1 MPDHR
6 TLAIFRRSLGAIAL
20 ALLAA
25 APGARAQVAPAPAA
39 PPAGEIKGR
48 ATEHDAASAAAV
60 IERAQVAWPA
70 ALTGGAVFV
79 GRWRDAPRPLSVP
92 ERGRVPVVVFLHGS
106 SGLGLKA
113 IEDWQRWLAGLG
125 VASVAPDSFALPD
138 RLTYTSPIDK
148 PTYERIHALRASE
161 ITLAQK
167 ALAEAPWADPQRLLL
182 AGTSEGAIAVA
193 RHDGSG
199 FAGRMIFSW
208 SCEDN
213 YFVQSPATA
222 ATPGRPVLNVI
233 SRSDPY
239 FSPSNPWLG
248 NPRAE
253 GHCAE
258 ALKGNPQALIVLL
271 PQAPHTLIN
280 LPAARDVTAAFVRRV
295 LHPE

>member
-1 MPDHR
+1 MARTPSTPTIHR
-6 TLAIFRRSLGAIAL
+6 RRCAA
-20 ALLAA
+20 ALLLLMAGPA
-25 APGARAQVAPAPAA
+25 LHAQTPV
-39 PPAGEIKGR
+39 GQVKGR
-48 ATEHDAASAAAV
+48 ATAHDAASAAAV
-60 IERAQVAWPA
+60 IERAQLAWPA

-79 GRWRDAPRPLSVP
+79 GRWREAPQPQPGV
-92 ERGRVPVVVFLHGS
+92 RVPVVVFLHGS

-138 RLTYTSPIDK
+138 RVTYTSPVDTD
-148 PTYERIHALRASE
+148 TYERIHALRASE
-161 ITLAQK
+161 IALALK
-167 ALAEAPWADPQRLLL
+167 ALGEAPWSDAGRLLL
-182 AGTSEGAIAVA
+182 AGTSEGATAVA

-199 FAGRMIFSW
+199 FAGRMVFSW

-213 YFVQSPATA
+213 YFVKSAATQ

-239 FSPSNPWLG
+239 FSPANPWLG

-258 ALKGNPQALIVLL
+258 AFKGNPQAQIVLL

-280 LPAARDVTAAFVRRV
+280 LPAARDVTAAFVRR
-295 LHPE
+295 LLLQPS